1 VRLSLFRR
9 QFLVSTRNFGDGP
22 HQWLPRV
29 FCLNPIRYQHL
40 NKRLFD
46 ASSNG
51 DHPETGMTY
60 GIQTSH
66 TSRFLIANVCSSI
79 LLLSNASSFAQFDE
93 SAELP
98 RGLVASYSAG
108 DVSVERLEELISH
121 DWGSSMPDRRLG
133 QVDGAFQALWK
144 SQFLVRQE
152 GSHQIHAFVHG
163 KVRVEI
169 GGTVVLDTE
178 SQTPG
183 WVSGDEFTPD
193 VGFQSLAVQ
202 FEKSADEARLQLF
215 WSSETFPLEPLS
227 GHLFFREAG
236 RPDLA
241 KIELGRNQFEAFRCG
256 ACHKDVVPE
265 SKPLSAPDLTRSVAG
280 LSTEWIVK
288 KLTGHVSGK
297 MPQFNLSAEQAT
309 AIAAALASTAEK
321 PKLDSL
327 AKPGKGRNDD
337 NDRKAGLTLVNS
349 LGCLACHTTKQSTES
364 DSSET
369 ESEALL
375 FGGGSLAD
383 IGSKRPVEW
392 FNTWL
397 RKPETLN
404 RSHRMPAFDLSS
416 QERRQLALAL
426 ASLQIDK
433 KAKTRPNKNQSQDQL
448 VESGTQLIRWLSCQN
463 CHKINLKPETRFVR
477 SLTAPP
483 LVRVKNE
490 YRWFRSCTNLE
501 SKANPNLLDEI
512 QDLRQP
518 KFNFLNYGAL
528 RAFIRSLP
536 YTDKGSNHPIDGQRL
551 LVSRN
556 CTACHPRGLRQGL
569 AATAG
574 EIASTDAA
582 LRGQAPALVPPNLN
596 ALGDRL
602 LDEALAKAVSGE
614 QKRRMD
620 WKLVRMPKFKHSEAD
635 RKALTEYFINSDRIP
650 DNAPTWDIKNDDSK
664 IDDQTL
670 LIGQELVGPKG
681 FSCIACHQVG
691 DYVPKKAAM
700 GTRGSDLVGLG
711 NRMRHSY
718 FVRWTRSPLRIVPG
732 VEMPSYSKAVHGVL
746 GDDADAQLEALWK
759 SLADPRFEPPTDP
772 SSVEQYFIVEN
783 GTPARVIRDVF
794 TNPESNGGGHIPR
807 AFAVGFENGHSV
819 IVDLENLSLRRWTF
833 GDFARQR
840 TIGKSWY
847 WDMAGS
853 DVVTGFNAN
862 SNYSLVK
869 SNVENGAVLDSR
881 IYPRKDNGTVGE
893 LLDYQPVNKGVR
905 FRFRLEFEIDG
916 KTKSVIVEETLASFK
931 HPSPSHSAW
940 RRRVAVSALPD
951 GYELVFSSSTK
962 ETVVGSPATTDARG
976 EIKADLGGGTS
987 KSAGAPSLNLR
998 LTNDKGRAAFAVR
1011 YQATLKRPL
1020 LAVTLKPLPPAKA
1033 HKITSMPGF
1042 AGVQLPVSTK
1052 IMPTAMTVLDDGTLA
1067 FTSLEGHVYLAKDTD
1082 GDGVEDKLTMFEEG
1096 LSAPYG
1102 IIQDGD
1108 SLLVSHKP
1116 EILRLRDTD
1125 GDGRADERTVF
1136 SSGWGFNDNYHDWTC
1151 GIARDAKGNLY
1162 VGIGSDYAQLKRPK
1176 EVSRWRGKVLQISPD
1191 GTPRPFAHAFRYPTG
1206 IAIDAKGNV
1215 FATDNQG
1222 VQNTFN
1228 ELNHLR
1234 DGFHFGV
1241 PKNHEQ
1247 SLKVVAHPPA
1257 IQIPHDWTRSVNG
1270 ITFLSESY
1278 PQKGIAGHGVGC
1290 EFNGKHLIRFTHH
1303 EVDGILQGAT
1313 YFLSTPNFPDAD
1325 ANFLGPLSITTAPNG
1340 DIYIGSIH
1348 DSGWLGGQ
1356 NTGSIVKLKPSG
1368 KMPNGIKEI
1377 QATADGFEIRFQK
1390 PVDKTA
1396 AENTESYSL
1405 SGYTREWKGGYATP
1419 DSGRF
1424 QPKVEAATLSADG
1437 TSVRLKTSELKT
1449 GFVYEI
1455 NCLIK
1460 NDAAPLWPATGHY
1473 TLHRIPGGSSQ

>member
-1 VRLSLFRR
+1 
-9 QFLVSTRNFGDGP
+9 
-22 HQWLPRV
+22 
-29 FCLNPIRYQHL
+29 
-40 NKRLFD
+40 
-46 ASSNG
+46 
-51 DHPETGMTY
+51 MTY
-60 GIQTSH
+60 GTQTGQ
-66 TSRFLIANVCSSI
+66 TTRFLIASVCSSI
-79 LLLSNASSFAQFDE
+79 LLLSNATSFAQFDE

-98 RGLVASYSAG
+98 RGLVANYSAG

-133 QVDGAFQALWK
+133 QSDGAFKGLWK
-144 SQFLVRQE
+144 SQLLVRQE

-169 GGTVVLDTE
+169 GGTVVLDAE
-178 SQTPG
+178 SKTAG

-193 VGFQSLAVQ
+193 IGFQSLSIQ
-202 FEKSADEARLQLF
+202 FEKTADEARLQLF
-215 WSSETFPLEPLS
+215 WSSETFPLEPLP

-256 ACHKDVVPE
+256 ACHKDVIPE
-265 SKPLSAPDLTRSVAG
+265 SKPLPAPDLTRSVAG
-280 LSTEWIVK
+280 LSTDWIVN

-297 MPQFNLSAEQAT
+297 MPNFELSAEQAT
-309 AIAAALASTAEK
+309 AIAAALASAAEK

-337 NDRKAGLTLVNS
+337 NDREAGLTLVNS
-349 LGCLACHTTKQSTES
+349 LGCVACHTSRPDQAPRRSGNGTSNQNQSAGTARSLVRRTAVES
-364 DSSET
+364 EFGEFAT
-369 ESEALL
+369 EALL

-383 IGSKRPVEW
+383 IGSKRSAEW

-404 RSHRMPAFDLSS
+404 RSHRMPVFELSS

-426 ASLQIDK
+426 SSLRAQNADSAKARTKTAAATDK
-433 KAKTRPNKNQSQDQL
+433 L
-448 VESGTQLIRWLSCQN
+448 VQTGRQLIHELGC
-463 CHKINLKPETRFVR
+463 
-477 SLTAPP
+477 
-483 LVRVKNE
+483 
-490 YRWFRSCTNLE
+490 RSCHVVTMKKSELVPTVTGLTSADGKRPDWIKSCVRDG
-501 SKANPNLLDEI
+501 SKPSDRP
-512 QDLRQP
+512 RQP
-518 KFNFLNYGAL
+518 AFEHLDQKAIQ
-528 RAFIRSLP
+528 AFIESIP
-536 YTDKGSNHPIDGQRL
+536 NTAAPQASSHHGQRL

-574 EIASTDAA
+574 DIASSDAT

-620 WKLVRMPKFKHSEAD
+620 WKLVRMPKFKHSDAN
-635 RKALTEYFINSDRIP
+635 RQALAEYFISSDRIP
-650 DNAPTWDIKNDDSK
+650 DNAPTWDIKDDDSK
-664 IDDQTL
+664 VDDQTL

-732 VEMPSYSKAVHGVL
+732 VEMPSYTKAVHGVL
-746 GDDADAQLEALWK
+746 GDDADAQLDALWK
-759 SLADPRFEPPTDP
+759 TLADPRFEPPTDP

-783 GTPARVIRDVF
+783 GAPARVIRDVF
-794 TNPESNGGGHIPR
+794 INPESNGGGHIPR

-840 TIGKSWY
+840 TVGKSWY

-869 SNVENGAVLDSR
+869 SDVQDGAVLDSS
-881 IYPRKDNGTVGE
+881 ISPRKDNGTVGE

-916 KTKSVIVEETLASFK
+916 KTESVIVEETLASFK

-940 RRRVAVSALPD
+940 LRRVAVSALPD

-976 EIKADLGGGTS
+976 EIKATLGGGDS
-987 KSAGAPSLNLR
+987 KSTGAPSLNLR
-998 LTNDKGRAAFAVR
+998 LTNNKGRAAFAVR
-1011 YQATLKRPL
+1011 YQANLKRPPL
-1020 LAVTLKPLPPAKA
+1020 KVTLKPLPPANV

-1042 AGVQLPVSTK
+1042 EGVQLPLSTK
-1052 IMPTAMTVLDDGTLA
+1052 IMPTAMTVLDNGTLA

-1082 GDGVEDKLTMFEEG
+1082 GDCVEDKLTMFEEG

-1270 ITFLSESY
+1270 ITFLPESY
-1278 PQKGIAGHGVGC
+1278 PQQEIAGHGVGC

-1313 YFLSTPNFPDAD
+1313 YFLSKPNFPDAD
-1325 ANFLGPLSITTAPNG
+1325 ANFLGPLSITTAPSG

-1368 KMPNGIKEI
+1368 DLPNGIREI
-1377 QATADGFEIRFQK
+1377 QATTDGFEIRFQAAVNK
-1390 PVDKTA
+1390 A
-1396 AENTESYSL
+1396 EAENLESYSL
-1405 SGYTREWKGGYATP
+1405 SGYTRKWKGGYATP

-1437 TSVRLKTSELKT
+1437 MSVRLKTSELKT

-1460 NDAAPLWPATGHY
+1460 DDDAPLWPATGHY
-1473 TLHRIPGGSSQ
+1473 TLHRIPRGKAATK

>member
-1 VRLSLFRR
+1 M
-9 QFLVSTRNFGDGP
+9 T
-22 HQWLPRV
+22 
-29 FCLNPIRYQHL
+29 
-40 NKRLFD
+40 
-46 ASSNG
+46 NG
-51 DHPETGMTY
+51 V
-60 GIQTSH
+60 QTSQRRVLMA
-66 TSRFLIANVCSSI
+66 SVFSSA
-79 LLLSNASSFAQFDE
+79 LLLSSASSFGQFDE
-93 SAELP
+93 TAELP
-98 RGLVASYSAG
+98 KGLLVRYSVG
-108 DVSVERLEELISH
+108 DRSVERLEEALSY
-121 DWGSSMPDRRLG
+121 DWANSMPDRRLG
-133 QVDGAFQALWK
+133 QADGAFTGRWQ
-144 SQFLVRQE
+144 SQLLIRQE
-152 GSHQIHAFVHG
+152 GQHQLHAFVQG

-169 GGTVVLDTE
+169 GGTVVLDAG
-178 SQTPG
+178 SQTAG
-183 WVSGDEFTPD
+183 WVSGEEFTPD
-193 VGFQSLAVQ
+193 IGFQEFLVH
-202 FEKSADEARLQLF
+202 FEKAADEARLQLF
-215 WSSETFPLEPLS
+215 WSSETFPLEPLP
-227 GHLFFREAG
+227 GHLLFREEG

-241 KIELGRNQFEAFRCG
+241 AIELGRNQFEAFRCG
-256 ACHKDVVPE
+256 ACHKDVQPE
-265 SKPLSAPDLTRSVAG
+265 TEPLPAPDLTRSVAG
-280 LSTEWIVK
+280 LSAEWIVK
-288 KLTGHVSGK
+288 KLTGHVAGK
-297 MPQFNLSAEQAT
+297 MPDFELSDDQAT
-309 AIAAALASTAEK
+309 AIATALASSAEK

-327 AKPGKGRNDD
+327 PKPGKGRNND
-337 NDRKAGLTLVNS
+337 NDREAGLTLINS
-349 LGCLACHTTKQSTES
+349 LGCRACHTTKPGADSDGFDTITES
-364 DSSET
+364 
-369 ESEALL
+369 LL

-383 IGSKRPVEW
+383 IGCKRSVEW

-397 RKPETLN
+397 RKPESLN
-404 RSHRMPAFDLSS
+404 RSHRMPLFELSS
-416 QERRQLALAL
+416 QERRQLSLGLSSLRQDNKDPATSNSKTNTKSNELAR
-426 ASLQIDK
+426 QGK
-433 KAKTRPNKNQSQDQL
+433 
-448 VESGTQLIRWLSCQN
+448 QLIHDLGCRSC
-463 CHKINLKPETRFVR
+463 HVVTMKKSELVPNLPGLTSASGKTPDWSNSCIRDGAKSTGKPAQPAYEK
-477 SLTAPP
+477 LTADAI
-483 LVRVKNE
+483 
-490 YRWFRSCTNLE
+490 
-501 SKANPNLLDEI
+501 KA
-512 QDLRQP
+512 
-518 KFNFLNYGAL
+518 FLNSISKDATTPNVAH
-528 RAFIRSLP
+528 R
-536 YTDKGSNHPIDGQRL
+536 GQRL
-551 LVSRN
+551 LISRN

-574 EIASTDAA
+574 SIAQSDAT

-602 LDEALAKAVSGE
+602 LDAALAKAVSGE

-620 WKLVRMPKFKHSEAD
+620 WKMVRMPKFKHSDAD
-635 RKALTEYFINSDRIP
+635 RQALVNYFINSDRIP
-650 DNAPTWDIKNDDSK
+650 DGAPTWDIKDDNSK
-664 IDDQTL
+664 VDDQTL
-670 LIGQELVGPKG
+670 LVGQELVGPKG

-732 VEMPSYSKAVHGVL
+732 VEMPSYGRAVHGVL
-746 GDDADAQLEALWK
+746 GDDVDAQLEALWK
-759 SLADPRFEPPTDP
+759 TLADPRFEPPTDP
-772 SSVEQYFIVEN
+772 ASVEQYVAVAK
-783 GTPARVIRDVF
+783 GSKARIIRDVF
-794 TNPESNGGGHIPR
+794 TNPEENGGGYIPR
-807 AFAVGFENGHSV
+807 AFAVGFENGHNV
-819 IVDLENLSLRRWTF
+819 LFDLDNLGIRRWTF

-840 TIGKSWY
+840 TVGKSWY

-853 DVVTGFNAN
+853 DIAVGFSGSYEAPLI
-862 SNYSLVK
+862 SNYAIAPASTNSQVTLDTLLLPK
-869 SNVENGAVLDSR
+869 SKNGS
-881 IYPRKDNGTVGE
+881 NGR
-893 LLDYQPVNKGVR
+893 LIDYRQDRNGVR
-905 FRFRLEFEIDG
+905 FRYELTFEIDG
-916 KTKSVIVEETLASFK
+916 HERPIEIEETLLPVKADTTNCSGWLRSIVARRVPDKYDLVVRSYAKKTVLGTPVSIENFDS
-931 HPSPSHSAW
+931 PLSCSEPSH
-940 RRRVAVSALPD
+940 
-951 GYELVFSSSTK
+951 K
-962 ETVVGSPATTDARG
+962 VVGDAAG
-976 EIKADLGGGTS
+976 LTIIVQS
-987 KSAGAPSLNLR
+987 KVGQEELDLNLR
-998 LTNDKGRAAFAVR
+998 YRAK
-1011 YQATLKRPL
+1011 LSRPDL
-1020 LAVTLKPLPPAKA
+1020 SVTLKPLPPAKA

-1042 AGVQLPVSTK
+1042 EGVQLAVSTK
-1052 IMPTAMTVLDDGTLA
+1052 IMPTAMTVLDDGRLA
-1067 FTSLEGHVYLAKDTD
+1067 FASLEGHVYIAKDTD
-1082 GDGVEDKLTMFEEG
+1082 GDGVEDELTMFEEG

-1151 GIARDAKGNLY
+1151 GIAKDAKGNFY

-1247 SLKVVAHPPA
+1247 SLKVEAHPPA
-1257 IQIPHDWTRSVNG
+1257 IQIPHPWTRSVNG
-1270 ITFLSESY
+1270 ISFLPESY

-1313 YFLSTPNFPDAD
+1313 YFLSKPNFPDAD

-1368 KMPNGIKEI
+1368 PLPNGIKEI
-1377 QATADGFEIRFQK
+1377 QATADGFEIRFQN
-1390 PVDKTA
+1390 PVDEAA
-1396 AENTESYSL
+1396 AENPESYAL

-1424 QPKVEAATLSADG
+1424 QPKVAAATLSADG
-1437 TSVRLKTSELKT
+1437 TSVRLKTSELKK

-1460 NDAAPLWPATGHY
+1460 IDDTPLWPATGHY
-1473 TLHRIPGGSSQ
+1473 TLHRIPTE